1 LSVQSIIRQAAP
13 SEDALLSAL
22 ALRSKGYWGYDA
34 EFLDACRG
42 ELTISPA
49 YIAAHPVYVI
59 EERGR
64 IVGFYT
70 LLPAAAFGVVELD
83 YLYVDPSAIK
93 SGHGKKLWE
102 HAIRTASELG
112 FQRLTIQS
120 DPYAESFYLKM
131 GAERIGAKPSAVRA
145 DRMLPLL
152 SFSLSTI

>member
-1 LSVQSIIRQAAP
+1 MQSIIRQAAP
-13 SEDALLSAL
+13 NEDALLSAL
-22 ALRSKGYWGYDA
+22 ALRSKGYWGYDPG
-34 EFLDACRG
+34 FLEACRA

-49 YIAAHPVYVI
+49 YIAAYPVNVI

-70 LLPAAAFGVVELD
+70 LLPAAAGVVELD
-83 YLYVDPSAIK
+83 HLYVDPSAIK